1 MSFTA
6 SAPAAPP
13 SSGGPPS
20 YSSATSATRIV
31 LPEGTRKLELA
42 ESSGER
48 RKYETMENLFT
59 AVQTMELVLRYR
71 DGASGGGED
80 EDEKFNAIFADL
92 CARFNS
98 NRDELI
104 GRPLY
109 PGAEEEFSVEAFLLR
124 YAPDEEDASQH
135 MFRRAIKRFA
145 AGVSGVGGGGKKD
158 AAILSISSQLVTA
171 LNELE
176 YPPVTCS
183 GMKQYFEDF
192 IRYMRSVPMT
202 AEFKANEHSKLEK
215 WLRQMRSMAAGDI
228 FSDDD
233 VSEMKMELSSFLG
246 AFEAM
251 LSS

>member
-1 MSFTA
+1 MAYAA
-6 SAPAAPP
+6 SAPAPP

-42 ESSGER
+42 DSSGER

-71 DGASGGGED
+71 DGASGGGDD
-80 EDEKFNAIFADL
+80 EDEKFNAIFEDL
-92 CARFNS
+92 YARFKN

-109 PGAEEEFSVEAFLLR
+109 PGAEEEFSVETFLLR
-124 YAPDEEDASQH
+124 YAPDEEDASRH

-145 AGVSGVGGGGKKD
+145 AGVSGVGGKGKKG
-158 AAILSISSQLVTA
+158 AAIASISSQMVTA

-176 YPPVTCS
+176 YPPVACS
-183 GMKQYFEDF
+183 NMKQYFQDF
-192 IRYMRSVPMT
+192 IRDLRSVPMT
-202 AEFKANEHSKLEK
+202 PEFKATWHSKLER
-215 WLRQMRSMAAGDI
+215 WLRQMSTMAAGDI
-228 FSDDD
+228 FSDED
-233 VSEMKMELSSFLG
+233 VSEMKLELTTFFA
-246 AFEAM
+246 AFNAM